1 MIGFVVPITPKKY
14 SKDWHLANL
23 MLERTVKSICSQ
35 TSRSFRLIIVYND
48 KPEIEFIDDNI
59 YYIPY
64 SCPEITILQ
73 IEDFDYMSQWFTV
86 EFAERMMDK
95 SRKITLGCK
104 VAKELGCNYLMA
116 IDSDDMISNKI
127 AQFLKKNEN
136 PKVPGWRISNGYLYN
151 EGSHLVLKNNRI
163 WAMNGSTHI
172 IRADLVP
179 IPDFAT
185 DFKLL
190 SYNLFQ
196 QHAYTYQRLIDFN
209 TEKLS
214 ELPFRGTVYL
224 IHNNNYSQVHKIL
237 SANRVKQFLKLL
249 WCGAFLTKKIK
260 KEFGIYAFKFANNK
274 YS

>member
-1 MIGFVVPITPKKY
+1 MIGFIVPITPKKY
-14 SKDWHLANL
+14 SKDWELANL
-23 MLERTVKSICSQ
+23 MLERTVRSICNQ
-35 TSRSFRLIIVYND
+35 TSRNFKLIIVYND
-48 KPEIEFIDDNI
+48 KPEIQFADNNI
-59 YYIPY
+59 HYIAY
-64 SCPEITILQ
+64 SFPEITISQ
-73 IEDFDYMSQWFTV
+73 IEDFDFLSQWFTV

-127 AQFLKKNEN
+127 AQFVKEN
-136 PKVPGWRISNGYLYN
+136 QNLKVPGWRISNGYLYN
-151 EGSHLVLKNNRI
+151 EGSEVVIKNKQI

-196 QHAYTYQRLIDFN
+196 QHAYTFQRLIDFHS
-209 TEKLS
+209 EKLS
-214 ELPFRGTVYL
+214 ELPFPGTVYL

-237 SANRVKQFLKLL
+237 SASRIKQFLKLL
-249 WCGAFLTKKIK
+249 WSGTFVTKKIK
-260 KEFGIYAFKFANNK
+260 RDFGIYRI
-274 YS
+274 